1 MKGRYKMTKTLTEN
15 TTVSSLNKRVAG
27 LLKTDSTFKTKL
39 QKVIDDFV
47 LGFESALSQ
56 NSTPMSTLLKGL
68 RKTDATLVKE
78 WFKRVTNGYLALNK
92 NGNYVVRWEP
102 IKNEAGKVIETPSH
116 LVIKTAFQT
125 LSWYDLAEKSE
136 TVVHDSFETD
146 EKAIKAFENYFK
158 KIEKSNFNK
167 QKLRNIKDKIDEL
180 FADKLTETVTE

>member
-1 MKGRYKMTKTLTEN
+1 MEGRYKMTKTLTEN

-27 LLKTDSTFKTKL
+27 LLKSDSTFKTKL

-47 LGFESALSQ
+47 LGYESALSQ

-92 NGNYVVRWEP
+92 NGNYVVKYEN
-102 IKNEAGKVIETPSH
+102 KDTNN
-116 LVIKTAFQT
+116 LVIKTAFES
-125 LSWYDLAEKSE
+125 LNWYDLAEKSE

-146 EKAIKAFENYFK
+146 DKAIKAFENYFK
-158 KIEKSNFNK
+158 KIEKSNFDK

-180 FADKLTETVTE
+180 FADKLTA

>member
-1 MKGRYKMTKTLTEN
+1 MEGRYKMTKTLTEN

-27 LLKTDSTFKTKL
+27 LLKSDSTFKTKL

-47 LGFESALSQ
+47 LGYETALSQ

-92 NGNYVVRWEP
+92 NGNYVVKYEN
-102 IKNEAGKVIETPSH
+102 KDTNN
-116 LVIKTAFQT
+116 LVIKTAFES
-125 LSWYDLAEKSE
+125 LNWYDLAEKSE

-146 EKAIKAFENYFK
+146 DKAIKAFENYFK
-158 KIEKSNFNK
+158 KIEKSNFDK

-180 FADKLTETVTE
+180 FADKLTA

>member
-1 MKGRYKMTKTLTEN
+1 MKGRYEMTKTLTEN

-27 LLKTDSTFKTKL
+27 LLKSDSTFKTKL

-47 LGFESALSQ
+47 LGYESALSQ

-92 NGNYVVRWEP
+92 NGNYVVKYEN
-102 IKNEAGKVIETPSH
+102 KDTNN
-116 LVIKTAFQT
+116 LVIKTAFES
-125 LSWYDLAEKSE
+125 LNWYDLAEKSE

-146 EKAIKAFENYFK
+146 DKAIKAFENYFK
-158 KIEKSNFNK
+158 KIEKSNFDK

-180 FADKLTETVTE
+180 FADKLTA

>member
-47 LGFESALSQ
+47 LGYETALAS

-92 NGNYVVRWEP
+92 NGNYVVKYEN
-102 IKNEAGKVIETPSH
+102 KDTNN
-116 LVIKTAFQT
+116 LVIKTTFES
-125 LSWYDLAEKSE
+125 LNWYDLAEKSE

-158 KIEKSNFNK
+158 KIEKSNFDK

-180 FADKLTETVTE
+180 FADKLTA